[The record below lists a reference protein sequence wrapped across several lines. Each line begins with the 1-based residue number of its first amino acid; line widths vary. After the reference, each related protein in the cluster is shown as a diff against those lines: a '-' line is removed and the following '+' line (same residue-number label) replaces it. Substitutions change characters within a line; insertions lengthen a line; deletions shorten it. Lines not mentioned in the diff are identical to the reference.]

1 MDKEHTSLCP
11 VETDELDAWYG
22 LLVPTNVFELPVSI
36 RRESCPKSVS
46 NLFTHY

>member
-11 VETDELDAWYG
+11 VETDELDDWYS

-36 RRESCPKSVS
+36 RRESCSKSVS